1 MLEGPCVI
9 NDLIKNA
16 MKYEF
21 CLQLRTFCDDYDQK
35 AGHFFFERDPTAFVA
50 VLNYHITGHLHIPRS
65 KCVKSFED
73 EVTYWGIPFDIEPC
87 CDAYYCDQWEHTEAI
102 KKADQLESTLKKQER
117 KSIDAKKWETYLKK
131 LWNLFEHPATSVAA
145 KVSLLTIKTGD
156 LYQLCKG
163 QTKGLSF

>member
-1 MLEGPCVI
+1 
-9 NDLIKNA
+9 

-50 VLNYHITGHLHIPRS
+50 ILNYHITGHLHIPRS

-102 KKADQLESTLKKQER
+102 KKADQLECTLKKQER
-117 KSIDAKKWETYLKK
+117 KSIDTKKWETYLKK
-131 LWNLFEHPATSVAA
+131 LWNLFEHPATSIAA
-145 KVSLLTIKTGD
+145 KVSLFTIKTGD
-156 LYQLCKG
+156 LFQLCNG